1 MRNEFFCEDN
11 NASIENVIGNFNFE
25 SAVKTEREGTKRY
38 TLNTFNRK
46 ETLLFSD
53 YKVIYCLE
61 VGHGKHAVMIAGS
74 IRRNENNS
82 DRMKEIFKRYG

>member
-1 MRNEFFCEDN
+1 MRNEFFCEDD
-11 NASIENVIGNFNFE
+11 NASIENVIRNFDFE
-25 SAVKTEREGTKRY
+25 SAVKTERAGTKRY
-38 TLNTFNRK
+38 TVNTFTRK

-61 VGHGKHAVMIAGS
+61 VGHDDNAVLIAGA

-82 DRMKEIFKRYG
+82 DRMKDIFKRYG